1 MAAILERLPDVHVG
15 RVDVTG
21 IAKDTIAEVS
31 DDDVSG
37 LSAEMTYHAILA
49 LFPFLLFL
57 AGLTSVIDNV
67 FSVGNLTERIV
78 DKASNVMPEDA
89 TSLLRSFTGEVVN
102 SQGEWAIVFGLAA
115 TLWAASSAMG
125 SAMKALNRAYD
136 VKETRGFIRRKI
148 VAVALTVLFG
158 SLLLLAAILISTG
171 QFMAGGI
178 GNALG
183 WRQEFV
189 TAWNWLTLPAAL
201 VLVTLAVGLLY
212 ALAPNTEHQWRWV
225 TPGALLF
232 VVGWVIASI
241 GFTLYVSN
249 FGAYNRTY
257 GSLAAVIILLLW
269 LYWTNMLLLIGGELN
284 AVLARRNDPEY
295 RAQNGRKRA
304 GAGSAAQP

>member
-15 RVDVTG
+15 RVDVSG

-49 LFPFLLFL
+49 IFPFLLFL

-67 FSVGNLTERIV
+67 FSVGNLTDRIV
-78 DKASNVMPEDA
+78 EKASNVMPEDA

-102 SQGEWAIVFGLAA
+102 SQGSWAVIFGLVGG
-115 TLWAASSAMG
+115 LWAASSAMG

-136 VKETRGFIRRKI
+136 VKETRGFVHRKI
-148 VAVALTVLFG
+148 MALALTLLFG
-158 SLLLLAAILISTG
+158 SLVLVAAMLIATG

-178 GNALG
+178 GEALG
-183 WRQEFV
+183 WQQEFV
-189 TAWNWLTLPAAL
+189 TVWNWLTLPAAL

-225 TPGALLF
+225 TPGAVLF
-232 VVGWVIASI
+232 VVGWVVASVA
-241 GFTLYVSN
+241 FTMYVSN
-249 FGAYNRTY
+249 FGSYNRTY

-284 AVLARRNDPEY
+284 AVLARRHDPAY

-304 GAGSAAQP
+304 AAGSAAKP